1 MTSYR
6 LREGA
11 TLVLRVDDGPWQT
24 LTFDQDTVPDAT
36 AEDGEL
42 HATGEQLAAAVD
54 GVDGVTADVDP
65 DGALVLAT
73 EGTGE
78 STVLEVDP
86 TASTAAAALGLGAGG
101 PVTVSGHGPGSAVL
115 TGAAAGPYAL
125 PPGAAMSVQVDDRS
139 RRKVTFDDQDGQWSA
154 EDVAARINR
163 QLRRAVARPTGDAHV
178 RLTSPTQG
186 VGSRLAVTPPAADAP
201 DAAAVLGFT
210 GDTALSDPY
219 PTAPARLVCRPA
231 AGTTVLEN
239 LTSAPVELQLPTG
252 RQVLPAR
259 GRLVVASGTA
269 ADGLLRRLVAQGTVR
284 MSPERNS

>member
-24 LTFDQDTVPDAT
+24 LTFGPDTVPDAT
-36 AEDGEL
+36 AGDGEL
-42 HATGEQLAAAVD
+42 HATGEQLAAAFD
-54 GVDGVTADVDP
+54 GVDGVSADVDP

-86 TASTAAAALGLGAGG
+86 TASTAAAALGLGTGG
-101 PVTVSGHGPGSAVL
+101 PVAVSGHGPGSAVL
-115 TGAAAGPYAL
+115 TGGAGPYPL
-125 PPGAAMSVQVDDRS
+125 PSGAAMSVQVDSRS

-154 EDVAARINR
+154 EEVAARINR
-163 QLRRAVARPTGDAHV
+163 QLRRAVARATGDGHV
-178 RLTSPTQG
+178 RLTSPTRG
-186 VGSRLAVTPPAADAP
+186 VGSRLAVTPPATDVP

-210 GDTALSDPY
+210 GDAALSDPY
-219 PTAPARLVCRPA
+219 RTGPARLVCRPA